1 MSSVKKAKKN
11 KSELEN
17 KIPPKNL
24 KTDINKNASKIPS
37 RNKDNIKV
45 TNEPIEK
52 EMLKGQEHENHV
64 EEAPKDEN
72 ENINDK
78 EINNNENINDNNE
91 INNNEEINENKNE
104 INDNQNEEQENI
116 INKNEE
122 KKEKEVIQFKPRE
135 SYLKEKMMKLNYS
148 EKLLNKINKS
158 LDTEV
163 QKIHDEI
170 IDDQILITAVPQNLI
185 KKKLISVNSNNANTT
200 EQKNLYEKSNIK
212 ILNELKKKE
221 EQIKQNLNKI
231 IENEKLIKDESLNKI
246 YSLKQSQSNLSLD
259 KILKIEKLKNLNNQ
273 KEKLQEQL
281 NDIEFKINEMMGDK
295 IKNETSRKNKLKTF
309 LSNFERD
316 KEIAETRAK
325 KYFQEFK
332 EVNKRKKKDMKEM
345 IDKFKKEMEE
355 KENEDKKKKLDLLQ
369 EFIKKERAIEQKRY
383 NEYMKKALEFK
394 NFILEKPKLKLND
407 YLYNKKLE
415 KFYQERNNALRL
427 ENSKRK
433 EMMKSISK
441 EEFKSFALNYDLKK
455 EKMNNNKEEKKIKL
469 TEEWRKRRNLLP
481 TYISCFSET
490 AKVETKNKEKEE
502 ILKTEKRLALID
514 KKKKYCKNIKEE
526 KQPSINKKLQQKR
539 LDEINRLKN
548 PKEYYIKNPLSPK
561 KSKSKKI
568 ILKKRD
574 PEKPSKFRWKLKLEL
589 DPLAHLNNSDTS
601 NDILIKR
608 PKRIKMSTSF
618 DNKKNHPPA
627 KKIDYLKQLIFKN
640 EHKKSMSN
648 KNIFL
653 TPKNSAEKWEKII
666 NKFKG
671 NFATNVNNIQKKVDV
686 IDREAFNK
694 EKKLKLEGGIGQNP
708 ELGQEVSNLLIDS
721 IEAKLSILNKL
732 AEMQ

>member
-52 EMLKGQEHENHV
+52 EMLKGQEHENHI
-64 EEAPKDEN
+64 EEAQKDEN

-116 INKNEE
+116 INKIEE

-185 KKKLISVNSNNANTT
+185 KKKLISVNNNANTT

-295 IKNETSRKNKLKTF
+295 IKNETSRKNKLKSF

-526 KQPSINKKLQQKR
+526 KQPSINKKLQQIR
-539 LDEINRLKN
+539 LDEISRLNN
-548 PKEYYIKNPLSPK
+548 PKEYFIKNPISPK
-561 KSKSKKI
+561 KSKRI

-574 PEKPSKFRWKLKLEL
+574 PEKPSKFKWKLKLEV

>member
-185 KKKLISVNSNNANTT
+185 KKKLISVNNNANTT

-526 KQPSINKKLQQKR
+526 KQPSINKKLQQIR
-539 LDEINRLKN
+539 LDEISRLNN
-548 PKEYYIKNPLSPK
+548 PKEYFIKNPISPK
-561 KSKSKKI
+561 KSKRI

-574 PEKPSKFRWKLKLEL
+574 PEKPSKFKWKLKLEV

-627 KKIDYLKQLIFKN
+627 KKIDYLKQIIFKN

>member
-52 EMLKGQEHENHV
+52 EMLKGQEHENHI
-64 EEAPKDEN
+64 EEAQKDE
-72 ENINDK
+72 
-78 EINNNENINDNNE
+78 NENINDNNE

>member
-24 KTDINKNASKIPS
+24 KTDINKNTSKIPS

-52 EMLKGQEHENHV
+52 EMLKGQEHENHIK
-64 EEAPKDEN
+64 EAPKDEN

-91 INNNEEINENKNE
+91 INNNEEIKENKNE

-116 INKNEE
+116 INKIEE
-122 KKEKEVIQFKPRE
+122 KKEKELIQFKPRE

-185 KKKLISVNSNNANTT
+185 KKKLISVNNNANTT

-526 KQPSINKKLQQKR
+526 KQPSINKKLQQIR
-539 LDEINRLKN
+539 LDEISRLNN
-548 PKEYYIKNPLSPK
+548 PKEYFIKNPISPK
-561 KSKSKKI
+561 KSKRI

-574 PEKPSKFRWKLKLEL
+574 PEKPSKFKWKLKLEV
-589 DPLAHLNNSDTS
+589 DPLVQLNNSDTS

-671 NFATNVNNIQKKVDV
+671 NFATNVNKIQKKVDV

>member
-72 ENINDK
+72 EKINDK

-104 INDNQNEEQENI
+104 INENQNKEQENI

-185 KKKLISVNSNNANTT
+185 KKKLISVNNNANTT

-526 KQPSINKKLQQKR
+526 KQPSINKKLQQIR
-539 LDEINRLKN
+539 LDEISRLNN
-548 PKEYYIKNPLSPK
+548 PKEYFIKNPISPK
-561 KSKSKKI
+561 KSKRI

-574 PEKPSKFRWKLKLEL
+574 PEKPSKFKWKLKLEV

-627 KKIDYLKQLIFKN
+627 KKIDYLKQIIFKN

>member
-1 MSSVKKAKKN
+1 M
-11 KSELEN
+11 
-17 KIPPKNL
+17 
-24 KTDINKNASKIPS
+24 
-37 RNKDNIKV
+37 
-45 TNEPIEK
+45 
-52 EMLKGQEHENHV
+52 
-64 EEAPKDEN
+64 
-72 ENINDK
+72 
-78 EINNNENINDNNE
+78 
-91 INNNEEINENKNE
+91 
-104 INDNQNEEQENI
+104 
-116 INKNEE
+116 
-122 KKEKEVIQFKPRE
+122 KKE
-135 SYLKEKMMKLNYS
+135 
-148 EKLLNKINKS
+148 
-158 LDTEV
+158 
-163 QKIHDEI
+163 
-170 IDDQILITAVPQNLI
+170 
-185 KKKLISVNSNNANTT
+185 
-200 EQKNLYEKSNIK
+200 
-212 ILNELKKKE
+212 E

-369 EFIKKERAIEQKRY
+369 EFIKKERALEQKRY

-526 KQPSINKKLQQKR
+526 KQPSINKKLQQIR
-539 LDEINRLKN
+539 LDEISRLNN
-548 PKEYYIKNPLSPK
+548 PKEYFIKNPISPK
-561 KSKSKKI
+561 KSKRI

-574 PEKPSKFRWKLKLEL
+574 PEKPSKFKWKLKLEV
-589 DPLAHLNNSDTS
+589 DPLVQLNNSDTS

-671 NFATNVNNIQKKVDV
+671 NFATNVNKIQKKVDV

>member
-185 KKKLISVNSNNANTT
+185 KKKLISVNNNANIT

-212 ILNELKKKE
+212 ILNELKKEE

-259 KILKIEKLKNLNNQ
+259 KILKIEKLKNLNNH

-539 LDEINRLKN
+539 LDEISRLNN
-548 PKEYYIKNPLSPK
+548 PKEYFIKNPISPK
-561 KSKSKKI
+561 KSKRI
-568 ILKKRD
+568 ILKKRV
-574 PEKPSKFRWKLKLEL
+574 PEKPSKFKWKLKLEV

-627 KKIDYLKQLIFKN
+627 KKIDYLKQIIFKN

>member
-185 KKKLISVNSNNANTT
+185 KKKLISVNNNANTT

-246 YSLKQSQSNLSLD
+246 YSLKQNQSNLSLD

-526 KQPSINKKLQQKR
+526 KQPSINKKLQQIR
-539 LDEINRLKN
+539 LDEISRLNN
-548 PKEYYIKNPLSPK
+548 PKEYFIKNPISPK
-561 KSKSKKI
+561 KSKRI

-574 PEKPSKFRWKLKLEL
+574 PEKPSKFKWKLKLEV

-627 KKIDYLKQLIFKN
+627 KKIDYLKQIIFKN

>member
-52 EMLKGQEHENHV
+52 EMLKGQEHENHI
-64 EEAPKDEN
+64 EEAQKDEN

-122 KKEKEVIQFKPRE
+122 KKEKELIQFKPRE

-185 KKKLISVNSNNANTT
+185 KKKLISVNNNANTT

-295 IKNETSRKNKLKTF
+295 IKNETSRKNKLKSF

-526 KQPSINKKLQQKR
+526 KQPSINKKLQQIR
-539 LDEINRLKN
+539 LDEISRLNN
-548 PKEYYIKNPLSPK
+548 PKEYFIKNPISPK
-561 KSKSKKI
+561 KSKRI

-574 PEKPSKFRWKLKLEL
+574 PEKPSKFKWKLKLEV

-627 KKIDYLKQLIFKN
+627 KKIDYLKQIIFKN

>member
-24 KTDINKNASKIPS
+24 KTDINKNTSKIPS

-52 EMLKGQEHENHV
+52 EMLKGQEHENHI
-64 EEAPKDEN
+64 EEAQKDE
-72 ENINDK
+72 
-78 EINNNENINDNNE
+78 NENINDNNE

-122 KKEKEVIQFKPRE
+122 NKEKEVIQFKPRE

-185 KKKLISVNSNNANTT
+185 KKKLISVNNNANTT

-212 ILNELKKKE
+212 ILNELKKEE

-246 YSLKQSQSNLSLD
+246 NSLKQSQSNLSLD

-281 NDIEFKINEMMGDK
+281 NDIEFKIKEMMGDK

-415 KFYQERNNALRL
+415 KFYQERNKALCL

-526 KQPSINKKLQQKR
+526 KQPSINKKLQQIR
-539 LDEINRLKN
+539 LDEISRLNN
-548 PKEYYIKNPLSPK
+548 PKEYFIKNPISPK
-561 KSKSKKI
+561 KSKRI

-574 PEKPSKFRWKLKLEL
+574 PEKPSKFKWKLKLEV

-627 KKIDYLKQLIFKN
+627 KKIDYLKQIIFKN

>member
-24 KTDINKNASKIPS
+24 KTDINKNTSKIPS

-52 EMLKGQEHENHV
+52 EMLKGQEHENHI

-78 EINNNENINDNNE
+78 EINNNENINDNKE
-91 INNNEEINENKNE
+91 KINNNEEIDDNKNE

-185 KKKLISVNSNNANTT
+185 KKKLISVNNNANTT

-212 ILNELKKKE
+212 ILNELKKEE
-221 EQIKQNLNKI
+221 EQIKQNLYKI

-526 KQPSINKKLQQKR
+526 KQPSINKKLQQIR
-539 LDEINRLKN
+539 LDEISRLNN
-548 PKEYYIKNPLSPK
+548 PKEYFIKNPISPK
-561 KSKSKKI
+561 KSKRI

-574 PEKPSKFRWKLKLEL
+574 PEKPSKFKWKLKLEV
-589 DPLAHLNNSDTS
+589 DPLVHLNNSDTS

-671 NFATNVNNIQKKVDV
+671 NFATNVNKIQKKVDV

>member
-24 KTDINKNASKIPS
+24 KTDINKNTSKIPS

-52 EMLKGQEHENHV
+52 EMLKGQEHENHI
-64 EEAPKDEN
+64 EEAQKDE
-72 ENINDK
+72 
-78 EINNNENINDNNE
+78 NENINDNNE

-185 KKKLISVNSNNANTT
+185 KKKLISVNNNANTT

-212 ILNELKKKE
+212 ILNELKKEE

-526 KQPSINKKLQQKR
+526 KQPSINKKLQQIR
-539 LDEINRLKN
+539 LDEISRLNN
-548 PKEYYIKNPLSPK
+548 PKEYFIKNPISPK
-561 KSKSKKI
+561 KSKRI

-574 PEKPSKFRWKLKLEL
+574 PEKPSKFKWKLKLEV

-627 KKIDYLKQLIFKN
+627 KKIDYLKQIIFKN

>member
-64 EEAPKDEN
+64 EEAPKDKN
-72 ENINDK
+72 KNINDK

-91 INNNEEINENKNE
+91 INNNEEINENKNK

-116 INKNEE
+116 INKIGE
-122 KKEKEVIQFKPRE
+122 KKERELIQFKPRE

-185 KKKLISVNSNNANTT
+185 KKKLISVNNNANTT

-259 KILKIEKLKNLNNQ
+259 TILKIEKLKNLNNQ

-539 LDEINRLKN
+539 LDEISRLNN
-548 PKEYYIKNPLSPK
+548 PKEYFIKNPISPK
-561 KSKSKKI
+561 KSKRI

-574 PEKPSKFRWKLKLEL
+574 PEKPSKFKWKLKLEV

-627 KKIDYLKQLIFKN
+627 KKIDYLKQIIFKN

>member
-91 INNNEEINENKNE
+91 INNNEEIKENKNE

-116 INKNEE
+116 INKIEE
-122 KKEKEVIQFKPRE
+122 KKEKELIQFKPRE

-185 KKKLISVNSNNANTT
+185 KKKLISVNNNANIT

-316 KEIAETRAK
+316 KEIAEIRAK

-369 EFIKKERAIEQKRY
+369 EFIKKERSIEQKRY

-539 LDEINRLKN
+539 LDEISRLNN
-548 PKEYYIKNPLSPK
+548 PKEYFIKNPISPK
-561 KSKSKKI
+561 KSKRI

-574 PEKPSKFRWKLKLEL
+574 PEKPSKFKWKLKLEV

-627 KKIDYLKQLIFKN
+627 KKIDYLKQIIFKN

>member
-170 IDDQILITAVPQNLI
+170 IDDQILITAFPQNLI
-185 KKKLISVNSNNANTT
+185 IKKLKSVNNNANIT

-212 ILNELKKKE
+212 ILNELKKEE

-246 YSLKQSQSNLSLD
+246 NSLKQSQSNLSLD

-281 NDIEFKINEMMGDK
+281 NNIEFKINEMMGDK

-526 KQPSINKKLQQKR
+526 KQPSINKKLQQIR
-539 LDEINRLKN
+539 LDEISRLNN
-548 PKEYYIKNPLSPK
+548 PKEYFIKNPISPK
-561 KSKSKKI
+561 KSKRI

-574 PEKPSKFRWKLKLEL
+574 PEKPSKFKWKLKLEV